1 MVFTEQGVVD
11 IYNQHVIIPVT
22 TDTNNKK
29 SWKTIYKLFHEN
41 YFKES
46 KNFTDEFLHICNT
59 NNNEPQ
65 NIPNYLK
72 NNIRTTSLERG
83 LFSQVLLVQRKVMTE

>member
-29 SWKTIYKLFHEN
+29 SWKTIYVVMNLAKSRGPLLV
-41 YFKES
+41 
-46 KNFTDEFLHICNT
+46 TDEVLSLWHNLLANIV
-59 NNNEPQ
+59 PQ
-65 NIPNYLK
+65 RWELPLAD
-72 NNIRTTSLERG
+72 
-83 LFSQVLLVQRKVMTE
+83 